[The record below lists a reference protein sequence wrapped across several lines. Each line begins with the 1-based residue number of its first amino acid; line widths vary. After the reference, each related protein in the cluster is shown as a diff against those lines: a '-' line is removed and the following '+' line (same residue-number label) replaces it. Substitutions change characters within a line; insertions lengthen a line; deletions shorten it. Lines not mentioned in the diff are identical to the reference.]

1 MTSHRNHIALL
12 PTYIGAAVSFLAYIA
27 VGAVPGILYGGYM
40 GLSMSSALFGNLAE
54 PTVLARVIT
63 GGGMVLGLC
72 ASLFFFL
79 VAGAFLGTLAGLPFA
94 GVLRRMA
101 EAEPETTQNT
111 LTAQR

>member
-1 MTSHRNHIALL
+1 MGAPTTLL
-12 PTYIGAAVSFLAYIA
+12 PTYVGAAVSFLACIA
-27 VGAVPGILYGGYM
+27 IGAVPGT
-40 GLSMSSALFGNLAE
+40 LFGTLAE

-63 GGGMVLGLC
+63 GSGMVLGLG

>member
-1 MTSHRNHIALL
+1 
-12 PTYIGAAVSFLAYIA
+12 
-27 VGAVPGILYGGYM
+27 
-40 GLSMSSALFGNLAE
+40 
-54 PTVLARVIT
+54 
-63 GGGMVLGLC
+63 MVLGLG